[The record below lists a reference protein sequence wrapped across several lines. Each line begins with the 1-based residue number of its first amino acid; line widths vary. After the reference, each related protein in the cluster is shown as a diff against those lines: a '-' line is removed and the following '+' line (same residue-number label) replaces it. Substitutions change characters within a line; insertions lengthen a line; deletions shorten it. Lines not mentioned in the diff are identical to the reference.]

1 MEGIMKQY
9 QNRVKKKKGRKEYQ
23 NRVKKKERKQ
33 TRKRKK
39 ETKDGELCSSWLTE
53 NGRGLKFSA

>member
-1 MEGIMKQY
+1 MEGMMKQ
-9 QNRVKKKKGRKEYQ
+9 YQ

-39 ETKDGELCSSWLTE
+39 ETKDGSELE
-53 NGRGLKFSA
+53 NTSIQLSDFMHNPRSL

>member
-9 QNRVKKKKGRKEYQ
+9 PNRVKKKKGRKEYQ

-39 ETKDGELCSSWLTE
+39 ETKDGELCSS
-53 NGRGLKFSA
+53 